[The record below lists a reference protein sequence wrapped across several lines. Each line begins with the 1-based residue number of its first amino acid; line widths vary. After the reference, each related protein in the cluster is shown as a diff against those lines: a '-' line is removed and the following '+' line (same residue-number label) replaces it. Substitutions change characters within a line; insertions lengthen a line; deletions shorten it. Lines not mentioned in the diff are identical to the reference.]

1 MISLP
6 RLALFCL
13 LPPLILT
20 PIGHFTFDLPTVHY
34 TKYHLDRTVVN
45 AFALTDNWDDYLI
58 IACCLTALALR
69 LLKKPAPHVWAAL
82 LPPFA
87 ALAAG
92 IQVHLLKS
100 LFGRYRPKMFFNEE
114 LYGFTFFAPLGESN
128 LAAFPSGHTCS
139 ILALTTALSILKP
152 RLRLPL
158 FLIGCL
164 IASARVIVAAHY
176 PTDVIAGI
184 SLGIWSAY
192 LTQHLLRHRLYATS
206 QPEIIIETQREAA

>member
-6 RLALFCL
+6 RLALFCI

-20 PIGHFTFDLPTVHY
+20 PIGHLTFDLPTVHH
-34 TKYHLDRTVVN
+34 TKYHLDRTLVN

-58 IACCLTALALR
+58 ITCCLTALALR
-69 LLKKPAPHVWAAL
+69 LLKKPAPHIWAAL
-82 LPPFA
+82 FPPLA

-92 IQVHLLKS
+92 LQVHLLKS

-114 LYGFTFFAPLGESN
+114 LYGFTFFAPIGESN

-139 ILALTTALSILKP
+139 ILALTTALSLLQP
-152 RLRLPL
+152 RYRLPL

-184 SLGIWSAY
+184 SLGIWSAH
-192 LTQHLLRHRLYATS
+192 LTRRLLLTRLQTTA
-206 QPEIIIETQREAA
+206 QPNLIPETRKEAA